1 MHRPTDTDST
11 LSASAAPSG
20 VITDTWGSSA
30 YNAKIELIRDH
41 LGKARRVFSIAHP
54 YSDGDA
60 LGSQLAL
67 HHWCRAAGK
76 ECVTLN
82 FDPIP
87 PQISW
92 LPGSEVLTDTLP
104 AGEFDL
110 GFLMETTE
118 ASRMGD
124 RTQFFRRA
132 KRCIH
137 LDHHLDVPGLGE
149 INLLDPAA
157 SSTCEILYNILC
169 GMDISLNDDILSA
182 LYVGIMTDT
191 GNFRFPGTTPRSHEI
206 AAKMISQG
214 LKVAPIFKRVYETND
229 WRRVVLHGISMERA
243 TRHFN
248 GKLITSWLTL
258 DDFSRLG
265 ATEIDADG
273 SVAPLTTIAGA
284 EVIVMFRELDPTTI
298 KASFRST
305 GRVDVQAICKTFGG
319 GGHKL
324 AAGANFQHTHMQTVI
339 DNVISAIEPAIAA
352 LHTS

>member
-11 LSASAAPSG
+11 HPASPAHSG
-20 VITDTWGSSA
+20 MATDTWGSSA
-30 YNAKIELIRDH
+30 YDAKVEVIRDH
-41 LGKARRVFSIAHP
+41 LEKARRVFSIAHP

-67 HHWCRAAGK
+67 LHWCRAAGK
-76 ECVTLN
+76 ECIPLN

-87 PQISW
+87 PQIFW
-92 LPGSEVLTDTLP
+92 LPGTESLTDVLP
-104 AGEFDL
+104 EGEFDL

-124 RTQFFRRA
+124 RTCFFGRA
-132 KRCIH
+132 NRCIH
-137 LDHHLDVPGLGE
+137 LDHHIDVPGLGGL
-149 INLLDPAA
+149 NLIDPTA
-157 SSTCEILYNILC
+157 SSTCEILYNIFC
-169 GMDISLNDDILSA
+169 EMDIPLSEDIMSA

-206 AAKMISQG
+206 AAAMISKG

-273 SVAPLTTIAGA
+273 SVVPLTTIAGA

-305 GRVDVQAICKTFGG
+305 GRVDVQAICKSFGG

-339 DNVISAIEPAIAA
+339 GSVISAIEPALAA
-352 LHTS
+352 LRTS